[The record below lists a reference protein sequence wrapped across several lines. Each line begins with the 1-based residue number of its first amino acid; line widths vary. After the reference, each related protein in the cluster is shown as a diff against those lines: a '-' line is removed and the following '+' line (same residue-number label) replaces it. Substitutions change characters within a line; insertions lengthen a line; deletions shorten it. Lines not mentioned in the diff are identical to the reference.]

1 MMSECEP
8 NETDPVVADDIAPV
22 AAAAAAASTTDLN
35 FRSQEPL
42 STLFDRNT
50 VGSGTNPGVAIRIS
64 GSCESVLTELE
75 TDGSGEETLLLPCLS
90 GGTSSPRGERQK
102 RTRRNRRSSSSDK
115 DNLTSPGKA
124 RQPVVTGGEYNNS
137 FMLVAC

>member
-1 MMSECEP
+1 MSECEP

-22 AAAAAAASTTDLN
+22 AVAAAASTTDLN

-115 DNLTSPGKA
+115 DNLTSPGK
-124 RQPVVTGGEYNNS
+124 QPVVTGGEYNNS